1 MKFDTAVIGG
11 GFSGFAAAISAAR
24 EGLKV
29 ILIEKGNCMGG
40 AASNCLVQPFM
51 PYVADINGEAVLLSR
66 GIFEEITDNFKK
78 MYSDIDGV
86 EITEKSLFLFNEE
99 YMKVI
104 FNRMAEEAGVTLLY
118 HSYIIG
124 AEMENGRV
132 KSVKCSSTSG
142 CFDIEADYFIDAT
155 GDANLAYI
163 CGYPFRLG
171 RDSDN
176 LCQPMTLCFRIANVD
191 NDVCKNIP
199 RDQINE
205 LYKRLQKDGK
215 ITNPR
220 ENVLIFP
227 TLTDGVL
234 HFNTTRIVKLNPTE
248 PFDLTKA
255 EIIARKQVMEIYL
268 MLKRNIPGFEN
279 CKLIMTAPEIGIRES
294 RMIVGE
300 YTLTGE
306 IMKTCKIFDDAI
318 ALGNYGIDIHSPD
331 GTGTSYYFFK
341 TGEYYTIPYRCLIPK
356 NSENLLVAGRC
367 ISVDHEAQASM
378 RIMPIVCT
386 VGEAAGTAAAIAFKS
401 GKNVRDIDITL
412 LRKTLKDNGAAVE
425 I

>member
-104 FNRMAEEAGVTLLY
+104 FNQMAEEAGVTLLY

-124 AEMENGRV
+124 AEMENSRV

-191 NDVCKNIP
+191 NDICKNIP
-199 RDQINE
+199 HDQINE

-306 IMKTCKIFDDAI
+306 IMKSCKIFDDAI

-341 TGEYYTIPYRCLIPK
+341 PGEYYTIPYRCLIPK

-401 GKNVRDIDITL
+401 GKNVSDIDITL